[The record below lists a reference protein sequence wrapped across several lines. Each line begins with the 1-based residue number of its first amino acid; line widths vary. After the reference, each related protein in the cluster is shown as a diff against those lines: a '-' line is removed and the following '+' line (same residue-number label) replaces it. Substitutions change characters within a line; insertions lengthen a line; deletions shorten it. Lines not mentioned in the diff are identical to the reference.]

1 MVLETEVAIGLASS
15 VVTFVCFACSVVSTT
30 KQYLRS
36 PDGMLQENH
45 ELLSIAESFKRYND
59 GILSWLENTPRL
71 IEKPDKAGKP
81 QPSSKRNRQRTAL
94 TQGERTLIISARRC
108 QRIAVEFIT
117 ILEDLRV
124 SDSSGKWGC
133 FYEALRT
140 VWSKDKIEA
149 KLSELRVARED
160 LLLNL
165 LVVTR

>member
-15 VVTFVCFACSVVSTT
+15 VVTFVCFACNVVSTT
-30 KQYLRS
+30 KQYYRS

-59 GILSWLENTPRL
+59 GILSWLEHTPRL
-71 IEKPDKAGKP
+71 IEKPDRGGKLK
-81 QPSSKRNRQRTAL
+81 PSSKPNRQSTAL
-94 TQGERTLIISARRC
+94 TQGERSLIISARQC

-117 ILEDLRV
+117 ILENLRV
-124 SDSSGKWGC
+124 SDSSGKWSY
-133 FYEALRT
+133 FFEALRT

-149 KLSELRVARED
+149 KLSKLRVARED

-165 LVVTR
+165 LIVTR